1 MNEENLKIELENLK
15 VRNALL
21 EKLLKIEEEKN
32 IKKEQLLSH
41 KSRSAAMGEMVEN
54 IAHQWRQPLNILA
67 LVLQDIYISG
77 QLGTLDSNKLEENY
91 SKANN
96 VLQYMSQTI
105 DDFRNFLKKSDNVEK
120 FPLENIFQSI
130 DNILGHILKKNSI
143 DVTLPEESNYFI
155 EGNQN
160 EFLQVFI
167 NIINNAQ
174 DAIILNN
181 IKNGTIKI
189 DVKRVDKNIIISIRD
204 NAGGIS
210 EKNINKIFDPYFTTK
225 HKTQGTGIGLY
236 MSKQII
242 EKDEKSKLSVKNT
255 KEGANFIIEV
265 PALL

>member
-1 MNEENLKIELENLK
+1 
-15 VRNALL
+15 
-21 EKLLKIEEEKN
+21 
-32 IKKEQLLSH
+32 
-41 KSRSAAMGEMVEN
+41 MGEMVEN

-77 QLGTLDSNKLEENY
+77 QLGTLDANKLEENY

-105 DDFRNFLKKSDNVEK
+105 DDFRNFLKQSDNIEK
-120 FPLENIFQSI
+120 FSLESIFQSV
-130 DNILGHILKKNSI
+130 DNILGHVLKQHSI
-143 DVTLPEESNYFI
+143 SMSMPESSDYYI

-181 IKNGTIKI
+181 INKGTITI
-189 DVKRVDKNIIISIRD
+189 DVKKADKNIIISIKD

-210 EKNINKIFDPYFTTK
+210 DENINKIFDPYFTTK

-242 EKDEKSKLSVKNT
+242 EKDEKSKLSVSNT
-255 KEGANFIIEV
+255 EEGANFTIEV
-265 PALL
+265 PAIL